1 MNNPIN
7 LVMTRED
14 ALKRAIEIVGS
25 PTKLAKALGV
35 TQQAVSSWRIAP
47 VRRVLDIEKETG
59 VSRHSLR
66 PDFYPRER
74 R

>member
-1 MNNPIN
+1 MNNPSN

-47 VRRVLDIEKETG
+47 VRRVLDIEKAD